1 MGAQPSQDVGDT
13 IDREATGDALHALC
27 GIRPS
32 TAIVR
37 LLLRETGHELD
48 DTLSRDQ
55 LEAIARVYC
64 DELEEL
70 VGPELVERR
79 DAVQRFA
86 FGDGP
91 VGIGV
96 RRSDQGLKVRTVE
109 GEAADVG
116 VQLGFIVVE
125 CQGEPIPALMH
136 QRNFGR
142 IVAKSPRP
150 LVLGFKDPAEAP
162 NPWTTY
168 FFLLA
173 LCSAD
178 TTLPPHR
185 RLPYCED
192 DIDVL
197 NNIEDE

>member
-1 MGAQPSQDVGDT
+1 MGAHQSSQK
-13 IDREATGDALHALC
+13 ESTGDALHALC

-32 TAIVR
+32 AAIVR
-37 LLLRETGHELD
+37 LLLRETGHQLD
-48 DTLSRDQ
+48 DTLSREQ
-55 LEAIARVYC
+55 LEAIARVYR

-96 RRSDQGLKVRTVE
+96 RRSDQGLKVHRCE

-116 VQLGFIVVE
+116 VQLGFIIVE
-125 CQGEPIPALMH
+125 CQGEPVPASTH
-136 QRNFGR
+136 QRNFGSL
-142 IVAKSPRP
+142 VAKSPRP
-150 LVLGFKDPAEAP
+150 LVLGFKDPDAP
-162 NPWTTY
+162 SQWTSY

-178 TTLPPHR
+178 TTVPPRHR
-185 RLPYCED
+185 LQYWRDD

-197 NNIEDE
+197 NEDE